1 MRGPLIWW
9 REILMKIYRRI
20 INKTNECDSYI
31 YYLVNIDGSLF
42 WKCLTSEDID
52 APTIYMGLERG
63 TFGAN
68 SLALSIPFLES
79 DLCE

>member
-1 MRGPLIWW
+1 M
-9 REILMKIYRRI
+9 EIYRRI

-31 YYLVNIDGSLF
+31 YVLENIDSSLF
-42 WKCLTSEDID
+42 WKCLGNCKYTD

-63 TFGAN
+63 TFGAG
-68 SLALSIPFLES
+68 SALALSIPFLES